1 MSQVIPAELAQS
13 VGLQY
18 ATAKG
23 WTWRLAQDD
32 QIQIEKCPFCNDSN
46 YHLYMAV
53 KGNKDGLYFCHKCGK
68 TGNLRTLQ
76 EEQGDRIANV
86 DSRSEW
92 AKGDKKVDPLPDPDQ
107 CHAALMGDA
116 DALDYLLNV
125 RGFSQE
131 IIDRQKLGV
140 KDRVYFREAGEV
152 RALVIPYLV
161 NGNIVWAKY
170 RTLPPSPK
178 DFSCPKGW
186 DAPLYNGEILVNGI
200 KEIIFVEGEADALCL
215 LSQGINNVV
224 GVPGANT
231 QKAVWIE
238 QLDRVAPEK
247 IYVLYDN
254 DKVGTKA
261 AQTLASRIGYDK
273 CLRLVLP
280 PFKAPN
286 SKCEDC
292 AGQGYKNDEERLLNV
307 HCTCW
312 REGKDVNEWFRW
324 GGGTREKFEAL
335 KQDAQLFDVTGV
347 ARSGDALDQL
357 EAELEGKTDLSPS
370 FATPWGPLSQLVGW
384 EDGDIIDLIGVEKSG
399 KTTVALNILE
409 YEVARYNEPGL
420 LVCLEMMPARLAMK
434 WVCHVTNTVDNI
446 PKTKEE
452 AVAKL
457 VTIKAAIK
465 AARAKV
471 AGRDADLYFSYPQ
484 GVKEPE
490 DVFKLIR
497 DCIRRYGV
505 KWIVF
510 DNLQRLCDDTL
521 KNPAHRTIHLSQ
533 ISKGFA
539 KLGKDYG
546 VKLIRIIQP
555 KRIGQG
561 QIVSTDDVDGSSQC
575 MKDCDCA
582 ITIHRS
588 RVGEIRASDWEVSGH
603 LETTESFDSKMLVSV
618 GLSRYSSGGK
628 CTLEFDGAT
637 STVREYS
644 MANRSSMEAQKPSV
658 GYVIPTEVLTL
669 PTTQARPAPVVQADP
684 ITTLPGQEVISI

>member
-1 MSQVIPAELAQS
+1 MSQVIPAHLSAS
-13 VGLQY
+13 VALQY
-18 ATAKG
+18 LTAKG
-23 WTWRLAQDD
+23 WSWKEANDGQVTVEL
-32 QIQIEKCPFCNDSN
+32 CPICKKDNHHFYVACT
-46 YHLYMAV
+46 
-53 KGNKDGLYFCHKCGK
+53 GTKDGLWMCHSCGK

-76 EEQGDRIANV
+76 EEQGDRIPNV

-92 AKGDKKVDPLPDPDQ
+92 SKGDKKVDPLPDPDQ

-186 DAPLYNGEILVNGI
+186 EAPLYNGEILVEGL

-215 LSQGINNVV
+215 LSQGISNVV

-238 QLDRVAPEK
+238 QLDKVAPEK
-247 IYVLYDN
+247 IYILYDN

-261 AQTLASRIGYDK
+261 AQTLASRIGFDK

-280 PFKAPN
+280 PF
-286 SKCEDC
+286 EITT
-292 AGQGYKNDEERLLNV
+292 DEGNTRS
-307 HCTCW
+307 
-312 REGKDVNEWFRW
+312 GKDVNEWFAK
-324 GGGTREKFEAL
+324 GGGTQERFEEL
-335 KQDAQLFDVTGV
+335 KQNAQLFDVTGV

-357 EAELEGKTDLSPS
+357 EAELEGKTSLAPTY
-370 FATPWGPLSQLVGW
+370 ATPWEPLSKLVGW
-384 EDGDIIDLIGVEKSG
+384 EDGDVIDIIAPEKIG
-399 KTTVALNILE
+399 KTTFALNILE
-409 YEVARYNEPGL
+409 YEVARYKEPGL
-420 LVCLEMMPARLAMK
+420 LVCLEMTPARLALK
-434 WVCHVTNTVDNI
+434 WVCHVTYTQDNI
-446 PKTKEE
+446 PKSEAE
-452 AVAKL
+452 AVEKL
-457 VTIKAAIK
+457 AIIKAAVKK
-465 AARAKV
+465 AREHAAN
-471 AGRDADLYFSYPQ
+471 RDADLYFAYPLS
-484 GVKEPE
+484 VKEPE
-490 DVFKLIR
+490 DIFKLIR

-510 DNLQRLCDDTL
+510 DNIQRLCDDTL

-539 KLGKDYG
+539 KLTKDYG
-546 VKLIRIIQP
+546 VKMIRIIQP
-555 KRIGQG
+555 KRIGEG
-561 QIVSTDDVDGSSQC
+561 RIVSTDDVDGSSQC

-582 ITIHRS
+582 MTLHRS
-588 RVGEIRASDWEVSGH
+588 RIGEIKSGDWEAAGY

-618 GLSRYSSGGK
+618 GLSRYSAGGK
-628 CTLEFDGAT
+628 TTLEYDGAT
-637 STVREYS
+637 STVRTYS
-644 MANRSSMEAQKPSV
+644 MANRGAMDAHKPTI
-658 GYVIPTEVLTL
+658 GHALPTEVVTL
-669 PTTQARPAPVVQADP
+669 PTTQAPKPAAV
-684 ITTLPGQEVISI
+684 IPGQEIISI